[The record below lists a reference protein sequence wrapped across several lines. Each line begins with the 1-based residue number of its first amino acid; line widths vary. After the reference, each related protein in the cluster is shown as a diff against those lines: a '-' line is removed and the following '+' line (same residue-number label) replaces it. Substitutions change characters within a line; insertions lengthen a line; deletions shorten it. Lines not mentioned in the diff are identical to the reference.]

1 MYRRR
6 RKRRAATPLLAAL
19 LTLATLASAAL
30 ALPPVSLP
38 RAAVYVGS
46 FLSAPEAAAAA
57 ARQTVDDALD
67 AQEPSQP
74 KAAPDMPPSQAAGAW
89 TQTGETQTL
98 PPALPEAEQPP
109 EAAGNAGADS
119 GQATPAQGAASAPES
134 DSTAPQEPEEIPEG
148 MAALLETH
156 FAQGSGAGY
165 VPSGAATVR
174 NCTALSNADIAAE
187 MMQALPFSVEVGSD
201 APQVLIMHTHTTETY
216 ELAEHSW
223 CDPAFSARS
232 TDLSVNMAA
241 VGEEMAAQLNAAGIC
256 TLHDT
261 TLHDYPSYNG
271 SYARSNATVRSYL
284 ERYPTIKVVIDVHRD
299 AIQYD
304 DGTRIKPVA
313 MIDGMKSAQVMII
326 CGADVNGNLPNFR
339 QNLRFASRWQDKM
352 ESMFPGLTRPVL
364 FDYRYYNQD
373 LTTGS
378 LLIEVGGHANTL
390 EEAKYAGRMAGQAL
404 AALLAEG
411 A

>member
-6 RKRRAATPLLAAL
+6 RRRRAAAPLLAAL
-19 LTLATLASAAL
+19 LTLAMLAGAAL
-30 ALPPVSLP
+30 VLPPVSLP
-38 RAAVYVGS
+38 RAAVYVSS
-46 FLSAPEAAAAA
+46 FLSAPTAAAAA
-57 ARQTVDDALD
+57 ARQTVDDALA
-67 AQEPSQP
+67 AQAQP
-74 KAAPDMPPSQAAGAW
+74 QPETAPDTAPAPADKAGDS
-89 TQTGETQTL
+89 L
-98 PPALPEAEQPP
+98 PALPQP
-109 EAAGNAGADS
+109 EAQQPQEAGVSAADS
-119 GQATPAQGAASAPES
+119 GQAAPAQADAPVP
-134 DSTAPQEPEEIPEG
+134 DDDDARQAPEEIPEG

-156 FAQGSGAGY
+156 YAQGSGAGY
-165 VPSGAATVR
+165 VQSGAASVR
-174 NCTALSNADIAAE
+174 NCTALSSADVAAE
-187 MMQALPFSVEVGSD
+187 MMQALPFSVEVG
-201 APQVLIMHTHTTETY
+201 ANTPQVLIMHTHATETY
-216 ELAEHSW
+216 ELVERAW

-232 TDLSVNMAA
+232 TDLSLNMAA
-241 VGEEMAAQLNAAGIC
+241 VGAEMAAQLNAAGIC

-284 ERYPTIKVVIDVHRD
+284 ERYPTIRVVIDVHRD
-299 AIQYD
+299 AIQRD
-304 DGTRIKPVA
+304 DGTRIKPIA
-313 MIDGMKSAQVMII
+313 MIDDIKSAQVMII
-326 CGADVNGNLPNFR
+326 CGADRNGNLPNFR

-390 EEAKYAGRMAGQAL
+390 EEAKYAGRLAGQAL

-411 A
+411 S

>member
-6 RKRRAATPLLAAL
+6 RRRRTATPLLAAL
-19 LTLATLASAAL
+19 LMLATLASGAL

-38 RAAVYVGS
+38 CAAGYVGS

-57 ARQTVDDALD
+57 ARQTVDDALA
-67 AQEPSQP
+67 AQ
-74 KAAPDMPPSQAAGAW
+74 APPQ
-89 TQTGETQTL
+89 
-98 PPALPEAEQPP
+98 P
-109 EAAGNAGADS
+109 EAAAEPVLLPGNESEEPPSAQPQPEAAQPPQKGGAAAADS
-119 GQATPAQGAASAPES
+119 GQAAPAQTGAPAPES
-134 DSTAPQEPEEIPEG
+134 GDAQPEPQPEEIPPG

-156 FAQGSGAGY
+156 YTQGSGAGY
-165 VPSGAATVR
+165 VQSGAATVR
-174 NCTALSNADIAAE
+174 NCTALSGADIAAE
-187 MMQALPFSVEVGSD
+187 MMQALPFSVEIGAD

-216 ELAEHSW
+216 EPAERSW

-241 VGEEMAAQLNAAGIC
+241 VGAELAAQLNAAGIC

-299 AIQYD
+299 AIQRD
-304 DGTRIKPVA
+304 DGARIKPVA

-390 EEAKYAGRMAGQAL
+390 EEAKYAGRMAAQAL
-404 AALLAEG
+404 AALLAES

>member
-6 RKRRAATPLLAAL
+6 RRRRTATPLLAAL
-19 LTLATLASAAL
+19 LMLATLASGAL

-38 RAAVYVGS
+38 CAAGYVGS

-57 ARQTVDDALD
+57 ARQTVDDALA
-67 AQEPSQP
+67 AQ
-74 KAAPDMPPSQAAGAW
+74 APPQ
-89 TQTGETQTL
+89 
-98 PPALPEAEQPP
+98 P
-109 EAAGNAGADS
+109 EAAPEPVLLPGNESEEPPSAQPQPEAAQPPQKGGAAAADS
-119 GQATPAQGAASAPES
+119 GQAAPAQTSAPAPES
-134 DSTAPQEPEEIPEG
+134 GDAQPEPEAIPEG

-156 FAQGSGAGY
+156 YTQGSGAGY
-165 VPSGAATVR
+165 VQSGAATVR
-174 NCTALSNADIAAE
+174 NCTALSGADIAAE
-187 MMQALPFSVEVGSD
+187 MMQALPFSVEIGAD

-216 ELAEHSW
+216 EPAERSW

-241 VGEEMAAQLNAAGIC
+241 VGAELAAQLNAAGIC

-299 AIQYD
+299 AIQRD
-304 DGTRIKPVA
+304 DGARIKPVA

-390 EEAKYAGRMAGQAL
+390 EEAKYAGRMAAQAL
-404 AALLAEG
+404 AALLAES